1 MTTRQVLEDGHYFD
15 ELDGG
20 LGEDS
25 DVLNAVGDTW
35 VHRDTTHIKTG
46 RVCNNYRPF
55 QFLRCQVSNMLIALC
70 QGALLWLLLSLT
82 SRNL

>member
-20 LGEDS
+20 LREDA

-35 VHRDTTHIKTG
+35 IHRDTTHVKAG
-46 RVCNNYRPF
+46 CMCNNYRQF
-55 QFLRCQVSNMLIALC
+55 QFLRCQVSYMLIALC
-70 QGALLWLLLSLT
+70 QGALLWLLLLII
-82 SRNL
+82 NY